1 MNPKYITLKLFAII
15 AVFLTFFIGLILLFQ
30 TKYFGAYYS
39 NVKENTFHEAMN
51 HAKTSF
57 DNINASTGVLLS
69 ELKVLYDE
77 YGCDALL
84 YPMDNNKNLY
94 NEKILNLDSIHLK
107 ESSNITNLLYKFII
121 QTINESKTIEQISKT
136 IESSDT
142 GLKYMIATQIVKI
155 NGKDHVLA
163 MAASLQSVDEVM
175 NILNN
180 ISWLAYVV
188 AILFSLVLAAIIAKL
203 IAKPLIKEIERKNLL
218 DNMRKDFIA
227 NASHEMKTPISIISG
242 YAESLIDGILLPD
255 ERIEYEQIIYDEAQ
269 KMQKLVRDMLEIAI
283 LQNDKNELHKS
294 EVQLDKL
301 IQKTL
306 SRLAR
311 QIKEKKLI
319 VEVGSLEAI
328 TALVD
333 ESMLETVFVNFIN
346 NAISHTEEER
356 SMRIRLTYKS
366 KAIRFEIEN
375 DGLPILDDAIAHL
388 WESFYRVDKSHN
400 REAGRFGLGLF
411 AVKTIIEKHNGIVG
425 VLNTQNGVM
434 FYFEIPED
442 QITNT

>member
-1 MNPKYITLKLFAII
+1 MNPKYITLKLFGIT

-30 TKYFGAYYS
+30 TKYFGVYYT
-39 NVKENTFHEAMN
+39 NVKENTFREAMK
-51 HAKTSF
+51 HAETSF
-57 DNINASTGVLLS
+57 EKTNASTDILLG
-69 ELKVLYDE
+69 ELKILYDE

-84 YPMDNNKNLY
+84 YPIDNNKSSEDVKKLY
-94 NEKILNLDSIHLK
+94 LDSIYFK
-107 ESSNITNLLYKFII
+107 ENNTTGILFKII
-121 QTINESKTIEQISKT
+121 VQSLNESKTVKQMSET
-136 IESSDT
+136 IESPDT
-142 GLKYMIATQIVKI
+142 GLKYQLSTQIVKI
-155 NGKDHVLA
+155 NGKDYILA
-163 MAASLQSVDEVM
+163 MASSLQSVDEVM

-203 IAKPLIKEIERKNLL
+203 VAKPLIKEIERKNFL
-218 DNMRKDFIA
+218 DKMRKDFIA

-255 ERIEYEQIIYDEAQ
+255 ERIEYEHTIYDEAQ
-269 KMQKLVRDMLEIAI
+269 KMHKLVRDMLEIAI
-283 LQNDKNELHKS
+283 LQNDKYELHKS

-306 SRLAR
+306 NRLAG
-311 QIKEKKLI
+311 QIKEKNLV
-319 VEVGSLEAI
+319 VEADNLESI

-346 NAISHTEEER
+346 NAISHTVEQG
-356 SMRIRLTYKS
+356 SVCIRLTHKS
-366 KAIRFEIEN
+366 KVIHFEIEN
-375 DGLPILDDAIAHL
+375 DGLPIPDDAIAHI

-411 AVKTIIEKHNGIVG
+411 VVKTIIEKHNGIVG
-425 VLNTQNGVM
+425 VLNTQKGVL
-434 FYFEIPED
+434 FYFEIPEH
-442 QITNT
+442 QVTNT